1 MAERSF
7 TCMWS
12 KDGAVKKHKRWSDGS
27 AVFAGGVFTVT
38 DGDDNKVTSTRLQQ
52 AEAAACLKPDTEFR
66 AGSVAVQ
73 ILREHQGVQAAAP
86 ASTAAASAASAAC
99 AASLPLRKCTGATAA
114 GDSGSSGGVIGVKR
128 TSLGQL
134 NRSSSGSG
142 SSSSSSTLLS
152 KGPRK
157 PFVTPRASSI
167 SVKRVGTVPSAA
179 ASSSSKPILSR
190 PAAASGLYAPA
201 AAAAAASRP
210 TADNDDDA
218 AMVDSDGETQ
228 CQTTQQQKKALTA
241 SQPAAMRAP
250 AVPAPSQQ
258 QQQQQQQQANSED
271 LVLETRSGQ
280 VLKLGMLLARQM
292 KQHQRDGVQFMW
304 SVLAAGG
311 GNAQRGCILA
321 DEVSTIYSLRF
332 SERLCI
338 ILGLIGNIAMCRQ
351 HSTKQ

>member
-7 TCMWS
+7 SCMWS

-52 AEAAACLKPDTEFR
+52 AEAAACLKPDAEFR

-99 AASLPLRKCTGATAA
+99 AAALPVPESTGTTAA
-114 GDSGSSGGVIGVKR
+114 GGSGSSGVIGVKR
-128 TSLGQL
+128 TLLGQL
-134 NRSSSGSG
+134 NRSSSGGGS

-179 ASSSSKPILSR
+179 ALSSSKPILSR
-190 PAAASGLYAPA
+190 PAAASGSYAPA

-241 SQPAAMRAP
+241 SQPATMKAP
-250 AVPAPSQQ
+250 TVPAPSQ

-311 GNAQRGCILA
+311 GHAQRGCILA

-338 ILGLIGNIAMCRQ
+338 ILGLIGNIAMRRQ

>member
-7 TCMWS
+7 SCMWS

-52 AEAAACLKPDTEFR
+52 AEAAACLKPDAEFR

-73 ILREHQGVQAAAP
+73 ILREHQGVQGAAP
-86 ASTAAASAASAAC
+86 AAASAASAAC
-99 AASLPLRKCTGATAA
+99 AASLSVSKPTGNNAT
-114 GDSGSSGGVIGVKR
+114 GSSGSSGVIGVKR

-134 NRSSSGSG
+134 NRSSSGGGSG
-142 SSSSSSTLLS
+142 LVSSSSSSSSTLLS

-167 SVKRVGTVPSAA
+167 SVKRVGAVPSAP
-179 ASSSSKPILSR
+179 ASSATPTLSR
-190 PAAASGLYAPA
+190 PAAATSSC
-201 AAAAAASRP
+201 AAAAAASRS

-218 AMVDSDGETQ
+218 PMIDSDGETQ
-228 CQTTQQQKKALTA
+228 CHTAQQQKKPVTA
-241 SQPAAMRAP
+241 AQPSTMKAP
-250 AVPAPSQQ
+250 TATAPSQ

-304 SVLAAGG
+304 SVLAAGS

-321 DEVSTIYSLRF
+321 DEVSTKT
-332 SERLCI
+332 I
-338 ILGLIGNIAMCRQ
+338 IN
-351 HSTKQ
+351 TYN